1 MCPPLELYKDKL
13 KNLPITPSSKF
24 KEKVGEKVLAVGWMI
39 TRKLTETKNG
49 EPMEFVSFEDLD
61 GIYETIFFPKAFQK
75 SYPFLRLNQLY
86 FLKGIISSNLDT
98 VMLKVSRISLI

>member
-24 KEKVGEKVLAVGWMI
+24 KEKLGEKVLAVGWMI

-49 EPMEFVSFEDLD
+49 EPMEFVSFEELD
-61 GIYETIFFPKAFQK
+61 GIYETIFFPKAFRK
-75 SYPFLRLNQLY
+75 FYHFLNLNH
-86 FLKGIISSNLDT
+86 S
-98 VMLKVSRISLI
+98 